1 MAYSDLR
8 NKLEAAGASLVTA
21 LAVSGLSVYQGADD
35 DEQALPKAVCIADNF
50 DEAIPETGNY
60 NATLHVRVVSNA
72 DDTSLATHNANV
84 AAIFDKLLEDTIPA
98 SLSAAVSEFYCHG
111 VRSTEMDAIR
121 EGRTWVDVVKV
132 NIMCCAKDV

>member
-21 LAVSGLSVYQGADD
+21 LAVSGLSVYQGSDD